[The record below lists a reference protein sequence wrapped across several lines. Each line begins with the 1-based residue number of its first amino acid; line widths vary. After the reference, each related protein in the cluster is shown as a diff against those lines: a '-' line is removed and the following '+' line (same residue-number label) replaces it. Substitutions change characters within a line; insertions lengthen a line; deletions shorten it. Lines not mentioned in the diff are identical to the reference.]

1 MARVAIIGSCITR
14 DLWPILGEA
23 PADLLYIS
31 RTSLPSLFAQPLT
44 AALVA
49 DDPPPGL
56 ARHQNN
62 AVRADLKKSSLAAL
76 IAHRPTHLIFDFI
89 DERFD
94 LLAAGDTL
102 VTHSWELEVS
112 GYLTQPAFA
121 PARIV
126 PRASAQCDL
135 LWREAALEM
144 AAFLKLTP
152 LSDTRI
158 ILHESQWARRYLD
171 REGQPHDFD
180 PEVMIFD
187 GNIGRLEDHNALLA
201 SYQQRFA
208 ALTGA
213 ARVSAAPDL
222 VTGDVGHRWGLSPF
236 HFVADYYRDIWRQ
249 LRELGI

>member
-31 RTSLPSLFAQPLT
+31 RTSLPSLFAPPLEEVE
-44 AALVA
+44 VA

-56 ARHQNN
+56 ARHQHN
-62 AVRADLKKSSLAAL
+62 ALRADLRKSALAAL

-94 LLAAGDTL
+94 LLATRGSL

-112 GYLTQPAFA
+112 GYLDQPAFS
-121 PARIV
+121 PARTV
-126 PRASAQCDL
+126 PRASAQCDQ
-135 LWREAALEM
+135 LWREAALEL

-152 LSDTRI
+152 LAASRI
-158 ILHESQWARRYLD
+158 ILHESQWARRYMD
-171 REGQPHDFD
+171 RAGEVHDFD

-187 GNIGRLEDHNALLA
+187 GNIGRLEDHNALLRG
-201 SYQQRFA
+201 YQARFA
-208 ALTGA
+208 ELTGA
-213 ARVSAAPDL
+213 ARVAAEPRL
-222 VTGDVGHRWGLSPF
+222 VIGDVSHRWGLSPF
-236 HFVADYYRDIWRQ
+236 HYVADYYRDIRRQ
-249 LRELGI
+249 LHELGV

>member
-31 RTSLPSLFAQPLT
+31 RTSLASLFAP
-44 AALVA
+44 ALAGVEVA
-49 DDPPPGL
+49 NDPPPGL

-62 AVRADLKKSSLAAL
+62 AVRADLRKTALAAL

-94 LLAAGDTL
+94 LLATRDTL

-112 GYLTQPAFA
+112 GYLDQPAFS

-126 PRASAQCDL
+126 PRASAQCDQ
-135 LWREAALEM
+135 LWRDAALELT
-144 AAFLKLTP
+144 AFLKLTP
-152 LSDTRI
+152 LAASKI

-171 REGQPHDFD
+171 RAGQPHDFD

-187 GNIGRLEDHNALLA
+187 GNIGRLDAHNALLR
-201 SYQQRFA
+201 SYQERFA
-208 ALTGA
+208 QMTGA
-213 ARVSAAPDL
+213 ARVSAAPEL

-236 HFVADYYRDIWRQ
+236 HYVADYYRDIWRQ
-249 LRELGI
+249 LRELGL